1 MWAKFDET
9 SYPIVNITLTGV
21 PENDEDFNN
30 FLTKW
35 DSYNTQSKGQQYI
48 FIIETKDVGF
58 VNPKYAFRMSNF
70 IKELKTR
77 TQFLKAS
84 IIKCNSIYTSMLLR
98 LIFWLQKPVADVY
111 IVSNDEMVFIK
122 RLTDVLQIGV
132 SVNLYN
138 EYTTIV
144 HA

>member
-1 MWAKFDET
+1 
-9 SYPIVNITLTGV
+9 
-21 PENDEDFNN
+21 
-30 FLTKW
+30 
-35 DSYNTQSKGQQYI
+35 
-48 FIIETKDVGF
+48 
-58 VNPKYAFRMSNF
+58 MSNF